1 MERDEYE
8 ILAGFNRWA
17 NRRIYSAVA
26 TLSDA
31 DFHKDMGAF
40 FGSIHATLNHI
51 LVVDR
56 LWISRAVGE
65 YHAIKGLDQ
74 ILHEDLTS
82 LTEDREKMDER
93 IIQLVG
99 RLMAGEDGGLDK
111 EVKYLLVKTE
121 EKHSSPVRHILLT
134 LFNHHTHHR
143 GQVHCMLSQLGI
155 KDPPALDII
164 FYLRELDQG

>member
-1 MERDEYE
+1 MNADEYH
-8 ILAGFNRWA
+8 ILAGFNQWA
-17 NRRIYSAVA
+17 NRRIYDAVA

-51 LVVDR
+51 LVVDC
-56 LWISRAVGE
+56 LWVSRAMGE
-65 YHAIKGLDQ
+65 YHGIKGLDE
-74 ILHEDLTS
+74 ILYEDLNG
-82 LTEDREKMDER
+82 LRDAREQMDAQ
-93 IIQLVG
+93 IIEFVD

-111 EVKYLLVKTE
+111 EVKYRLTKTE
-121 EKHSSPVRHILLT
+121 EKHTSPVRHILLT

-164 FYLRELDQG
+164 FYLREKGED